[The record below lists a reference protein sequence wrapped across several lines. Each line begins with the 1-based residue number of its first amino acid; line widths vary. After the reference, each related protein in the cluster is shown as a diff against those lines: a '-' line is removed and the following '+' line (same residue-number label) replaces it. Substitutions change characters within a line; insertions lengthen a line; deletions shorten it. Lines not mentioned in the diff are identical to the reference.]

1 MNKFDQIC
9 SELVNLQARKNIDY
23 GNSFSENVQEYGL
36 IAAVIPIANKT
47 NRIKQLVK
55 QDAKVKAE
63 SLRDSLVDLACYAIM
78 AIEEVDKLNK
88 GE

>member
-1 MNKFDQIC
+1 MNNFDQIC

-23 GNSFSENVQEYGL
+23 DNSFSENVEEFGL
-36 IAAVIPIANKT
+36 IAAVIPITNKT

-55 QDAKVKAE
+55 QDAKVKTE

>member
-23 GNSFSENVQEYGL
+23 GNSFSENVQEFGL
-36 IAAVIPIANKT
+36 IASVIPITNKT

-55 QDAKVKAE
+55 QDAKVKTE